1 MLTLALSR
9 FIALLPL
16 SWVHLLGALLGWAGY
31 WASPRYRK
39 RLEGNLVQALGPAAR
54 RVRRQAIAEAGKQT
68 LELPWILMRTHEEVV
83 AKVVE
88 LSGWDLVEEAEAAGA
103 GILFLTPH
111 LGCFEITAQHFAA
124 HSPVTVLY
132 RPPNFEALVPLIE
145 GGRQRA
151 GMAMAPANVTGVR
164 KLIRALRQHQAIG
177 ILPDQTPDEGEGI
190 WSPFF
195 GRQAWTMTL
204 AARLSEVSNVRVI
217 CIWAERL
224 PGGRGFHIRMTR
236 PVEPIEGSTDDRVHA
251 INRAMEALILA
262 CPAQY
267 LWGYHRYRRPR
278 GAPERPEGAS

>member
-1 MLTLALSR
+1 MLILALSR
-9 FIALLPL
+9 FIAALPL
-16 SWVHLLGALLGWAGY
+16 AWVHRLGALLGWLAY
-31 WASPRYRK
+31 WSSPKYRR
-39 RLEGNLVQALGPAAR
+39 RLEDNLALALGPAAGK
-54 RVRRQAIAEAGKQT
+54 VRRQAIAEAGKQS
-68 LELPWILMRTHEEVV
+68 LELPWILLRPYEAVV

-88 LSGWDLVEEAEAAGA
+88 VSGWSLVEEAEAAGA

-124 HSPVTVLY
+124 HAPVTVLY
-132 RPPNFEALVPLIE
+132 RPPNFDALVPLIE

-151 GMAMAPANVTGVR
+151 QMAMAPANVSGVR

-190 WSPFF
+190 WSNFF
-195 GRQAWTMTL
+195 GRPAWTMTL
-204 AARLSEVSNVRVI
+204 AARLSEVNNVRVI

-224 PGGRGFHIRMTR
+224 PGGAGYHVRMTPPR
-236 PVEPIEGSTDDRVHA
+236 APIEGSTEVRVHA
-251 INRAMEALILA
+251 INREMEALIRV

-278 GAPERPEGAS
+278 GVPPRPETIT